1 MPSAASKSLIGYQKK
16 HRIAI
21 KIFGGTEMANEEL
34 RNKIRIANV
43 RHWQIAHELGI
54 SEETLCRHLRFELP
68 QAERERLLAA
78 LDQLTQ

>member
-1 MPSAASKSLIGYQKK
+1 
-16 HRIAI
+16 
-21 KIFGGTEMANEEL
+21 MANEEL